1 MDDRIPW
8 YRSLSAPSQVLL
20 MIFLGLCLFFGM
32 GLFRQL
38 REYMANRVVYQQR
51 LERLESLEDRRAYLQ
66 RLAKD
71 IEWQKEELAR
81 EGMAVRPGDVL
92 IQIEPTTAEA
102 ESVHSVAPQD
112 RVPIWV
118 QWRDLFFPED

>member
-38 REYMANRVVYQQR
+38 REYMANRVVYQQS
-51 LERLESLEDRRAYLQ
+51 LERLEALEDRRAYLQ
-66 RLAKD
+66 GIAQD
-71 IEWQKEELAR
+71 IDRHKEELAR
-81 EGMAVRPGDVL
+81 ERMAVRPGDVV
-92 IQIEPTTAEA
+92 IQIEPTTAES
-102 ESVHSVAPQD
+102 ESVQRAATPEH
-112 RVPIWV
+112 VPIWV
-118 QWRDLFFPED
+118 QWRSLFFPDD